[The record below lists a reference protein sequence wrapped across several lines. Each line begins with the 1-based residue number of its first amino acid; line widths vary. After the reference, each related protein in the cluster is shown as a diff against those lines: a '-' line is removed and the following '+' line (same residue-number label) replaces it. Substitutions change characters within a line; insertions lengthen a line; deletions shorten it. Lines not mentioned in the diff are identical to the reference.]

1 MATTEVTP
9 VETKTE
15 PVASPKPWEQEWIQK
30 PVQAVTESVQ
40 SATDTVKEVVKGFKW
55 PWEMDWSTKTTQP
68 TQTAQEPVKQAPYK
82 ADIKTYM
89 DKLIQVESSGRATV
103 KAKTSSAVG
112 VAQFTA
118 ATWMEEVNKLDLP
131 YTLKDRTDPE
141 KVRTVLEKFTER
153 NAQKA
158 TKELGREPTPA
169 ELYMYHFV
177 RNNASKLINA
187 PADQPAVNFV
197 SAVQA
202 RKNKAVFFDK
212 AGNPKTAGEV
222 MTRFR
227 KKFGETENG

>member
-1 MATTEVTP
+1 MADTEAKP

-40 SATDTVKEVVKGFKW
+40 SATDTVKEAVKGFKW
-55 PWEMDWSTKTTQP
+55 PWEMDWTAKTAQP
-68 TQTAQEPVKQAPYK
+68 TQEAPK
-82 ADIKTYM
+82 APTKPSNKVDMNAYV
-89 DKLIQVESSGRATV
+89 DKLIQVESSGRTAV

-118 ATWMEEVNKLDLP
+118 ATWMEEVNKLGLD
-131 YTLKDRTDPE
+131 YNLKDRTDPE
-141 KVRTVLEKFTER
+141 KVRVVLQKFTER

-158 TKELGREPTPA
+158 VKELGREPTPA

-177 RNNASKLINA
+177 RNNAGKLINA
-187 PADQPAVNFV
+187 PADAPAIDYV
-197 SAVQA
+197 SKLQA
-202 RKNKAVFFDK
+202 RKNKNVFFDK

-222 MTRFR
+222 LAVYR
-227 KKFGETENG
+227 KKFGEGNG